1 MEIYVLDGLN
11 GVIGIVSTFESAI
24 WNVQYYGRNDLQLI
38 VPGTE
43 ENIDLLQEGRL
54 LVRDCDIEQIGTG
67 IRYQNVMRIESIKL
81 DYDTEKGYVMT
92 IAGKGL
98 KNILSQ
104 RVIWN
109 QINVENVFLAPLIF
123 QVLNQNVISPTDP
136 NRKISNFIAGA
147 VEFETPKITMQLLG
161 ENVADWLEEVCTTYG
176 IGWDV
181 IIYNGNYIFTL
192 YQGTDRSYN
201 QSTVPPVVF
210 SPEFDNLL
218 SSSYTYNREEYKNA
232 ALVGGEGEG
241 TSQRTASIG
250 TASGLNR
257 YEAYVD
263 GSSVSSNGE
272 IITEAQYTAMLQE
285 YGNQQLTQT
294 AFTESFDGEIMT
306 DGVYKINEDFFLG
319 DVVQAENELGI
330 SATTRLIEIIFSE
343 DQNGTQTLGTFSEW
357 EVD

>member
-1 MEIYVLDGLN
+1 MEIYVMDGLN
-11 GVIGIVSTFESAI
+11 GIIGIVSTFESAI
-24 WNVQYYGRNDLQLI
+24 WNVQYYGRNDFQLI

-43 ENIDLLQEGRL
+43 ENIDLLVEGRL
-54 LVRDCDIEQIGTG
+54 LVRDCDINGVKYE
-67 IRYQNVMRIESIKL
+67 NVMRIESIKL
-81 DYDTEKGYVMT
+81 DFDAEKGYIMT

-104 RVIWN
+104 RVVWN
-109 QINVENVFLAPLIF
+109 QINAENKGLSLLIY
-123 QVLNQNVISPTDP
+123 QVLNENVIDP
-136 NRKISNFIAGA
+136 ANQNRKIPDFIAGA
-147 VEFETPKITMQLLG
+147 VEFSTPNVTMQLLG
-161 ENVADWLEEVCTTYG
+161 EDIAEWLEEVCTKYN

-181 IIYNGNYIFTL
+181 NIYNGSYIFTL
-192 YQGTDRSYN
+192 YQGTDRSNN
-201 QSTVPPVVF
+201 QSVVPPVVF

-218 SSSYTYNREEYKNA
+218 SSSYSYNREEYKNA

-241 TSQRTASIG
+241 TSKRTASIG

-257 YEAYVD
+257 YETYID

-272 IITEAQYTAMLQE
+272 IITEAQYTAMLEE

-294 AFTESFDGEIMT
+294 AFTESFNGEINT

-319 DVVQAENELGI
+319 DVVQIENELGI

-343 DQNGTQTLGTFSEW
+343 DSNGTQTIGTFSEW